1 MFLKVSE
8 YTQDVCGGMKER
20 DRERERI
27 GKTTWHIPYLY
38 SKMLYVPT
46 CAMVTI
52 PKNAAILYNVSSKAN
67 LAKLLKPKM
76 TCMSCF

>member
-8 YTQDVCGGMKER
+8 YTQDVCGGVRE
-20 DRERERI
+20 RERERI

-46 CAMVTI
+46 CAMLTI
-52 PKNAAILYNVSSKAN
+52 PKNAAILYSVSSKAN
-67 LAKLLKPKM
+67 LAKLLKSKT
-76 TCMSCF
+76 TCMSVFKA